1 MNKIS
6 RTDFTLLIPVYNE
19 EETVENVIESTKESL
34 DYIKSKGFSVKILF
48 VNNAST
54 DKTLAMIQ
62 NESQLDKSIEVISWI
77 RNYGIGASVYNGLI
91 QSNSKVTMVFDCD
104 LQDPPNLISEFFDL
118 WQQGNKFVY
127 GVRIQ
132 RIESKLTGISR
143 RIFRNL
149 ARFVGGNGSNKVES
163 GTWLLDEKIT
173 EDLAANP
180 PTTDYLA
187 GSLAN
192 RNYNSV
198 FIEYQRNERLVG
210 ISKFNFWSYLKYAVG
225 GLLGDNLRLLRF
237 SLALGLLNLL
247 IGSFLLLLAIIARYL
262 LSIQIPMGLLST
274 LSLNY
279 LFGSATLI
287 ALGLLGEYVGRIFL
301 STSRI
306 PRAISED

>member
-6 RTDFTLLIPVYNE
+6 RTDFTLLVPVYNE
-19 EETVENVIESTKESL
+19 EETVVNLIKSTKQSL
-34 DYIKSKGFSVKILF
+34 DYIKCEGFSVKILF

-54 DKTLAMIQ
+54 DKTLAMIRK
-62 NESQLDKSIEVISWI
+62 ESQLDKSIEVISWI

-118 WQQGNKFVY
+118 WRQGNKFVY

-143 RIFRNL
+143 RLFRNL

-163 GTWLLDEKIT
+163 GTWLLDEKII

-187 GSLAN
+187 GSLAY
-192 RNYNSV
+192 RKYNSV
-198 FIEYQRNERLVG
+198 FIEYQRNERRVG
-210 ISKFNFWSYLKYAVG
+210 ISKFNFWSYLKYSVG

-237 SLALGLLNLL
+237 SLALGLINLL
-247 IGSFLLLLAIIARYL
+247 IGSLLLLLAIIARYL